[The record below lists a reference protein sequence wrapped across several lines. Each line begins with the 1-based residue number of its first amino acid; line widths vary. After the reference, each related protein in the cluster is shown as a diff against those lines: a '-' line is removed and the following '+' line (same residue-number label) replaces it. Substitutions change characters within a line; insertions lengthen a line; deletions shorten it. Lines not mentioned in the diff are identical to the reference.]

1 MFLGWSRRNSSRQVN
16 LAHTIS
22 RAIFMPPPVDP
33 ADAPINMQTNRI
45 TWLSPV
51 TEIQAD
57 HQRDEQDERQHQQKN
72 TDNA

>member
-1 MFLGWSRRNSSRQVN
+1 
-16 LAHTIS
+16 
-22 RAIFMPPPVDP
+22 
-33 ADAPINMQTNRI
+33 MQTNRI